1 MSGATRYLEQ
11 FPAPSLH
18 LDDEDPVWIPM
29 VATQDGVV
37 RTGNTPMTR
46 SAAINC
52 ARSERKRLESAGQVV
67 RIHGVLMQD

>member
-18 LDDEDPVWIPM
+18 LGDDDPVWIPM
-29 VATQDGVV
+29 VTTQDGVV

-46 SAAINC
+46 SAAMNC
-52 ARSERKRLESAGQVV
+52 ARAERKRLESAGQAIHV
-67 RIHGVLMQD
+67 HGVWMQD